1 MNATTKS
8 VPIATDQDRDLGYQE
23 RMAKLVGLIVFPE
36 HVAKA
41 ASNARSANES
51 DVSALLS
58 WCIVEQWIDTTFG
71 SLHDDLIEQ
80 WRIKTSPTIDA
91 VTALK
96 IQIADRR
103 LSFAYKAQYESASR
117 ARRFVMCP
125 IILRLAGFDP
135 SLLTKQTDIH
145 KLHACLAHLPKAI
158 DRFKSSDSTTGKAQR
173 ENVSKCLAA
182 LGNKSIKRDDFVK
195 TYFDTSERKGGLGM
209 FVTKRQSPAKTTIA
223 LEDAATKALNAL
235 ATRVNE
241 VDELVAFIGRWTDKH
256 MSDDKPL
263 HDLRALIDSIL
274 ADRAKAS
281 EPVPMSATGTDG

>member
-1 MNATTKS
+1 MDTTAKT

-41 ASNARSANES
+41 ASKARSANES
-51 DVSALLS
+51 DISALLS
-58 WCIVEQWIDTTFG
+58 WCIVEQWIDNTFG
-71 SLHDDLIEQ
+71 SLHDDLVEQ

-91 VTALK
+91 VTAFK
-96 IQIADRR
+96 IQIAERR
-103 LSFAYKAQYESASR
+103 LSFAYVAQYESASR
-117 ARRFVMCP
+117 AKRYVMCP
-125 IILRLAGFDP
+125 IILRRAGFDP
-135 SLLTKQTDIH
+135 SLLAKQTDMH

-173 ENVSKCLAA
+173 ANVSKCLVA
-182 LGNKSIKRDDFVK
+182 LGDKSVKRDDFVK

-223 LEDAATKALNAL
+223 LQDAATKALNAL

-241 VDELVAFIGRWTDKH
+241 VDELVTFIGRWTGEH

-263 HDLRALIDSIL
+263 HDLRTLIDSIL
-274 ADRAKAS
+274 ADRAKGS
-281 EPVPMSATGTDG
+281 EPTPLSATGTDG